1 MKDGR
6 KVVGFAV
13 QVIRVNSSPLSIAS
27 VGRSASHFRS
37 TPNNGRCQSGPTGPF
52 RANNGVAASFD
63 HLVGE
68 GVSNSAMVT
77 LSGPPLKMSGKST
90 PSFPGSFKVDHEIE
104 PLRMLWR

>member
-1 MKDGR
+1 MKGWAKSSGLCGPSYSR
-6 KVVGFAV
+6 
-13 QVIRVNSSPLSIAS
+13 QSSPLSIAS

-68 GVSNSAMVT
+68 
-77 LSGPPLKMSGKST
+77 PLKMSGKST

-104 PLRMLWR
+104 PLRTL

>member
-68 GVSNSAMVT
+68 
-77 LSGPPLKMSGKST
+77 PLKMSGKST

-104 PLRMLWR
+104 PLRTL